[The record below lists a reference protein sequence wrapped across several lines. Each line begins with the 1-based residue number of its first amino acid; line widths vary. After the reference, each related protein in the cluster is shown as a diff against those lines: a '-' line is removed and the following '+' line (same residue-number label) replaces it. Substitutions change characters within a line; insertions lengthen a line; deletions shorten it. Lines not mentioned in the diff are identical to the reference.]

1 MNMKKESHKLC
12 AKKYKLMKKL
22 ILFVLVLTTIS
33 VLNSCSKSNELAP
46 KTGDINSEYLL
57 PKGTLLSAE
66 DRDAIDKR
74 LTEYNDATGL

>member
-1 MNMKKESHKLC
+1 MKKI
-12 AKKYKLMKKL
+12 
-22 ILFVLVLTTIS
+22 ILFVLVLTTMS

-66 DRDAIDKR
+66 DREAIDKR

>member
-1 MNMKKESHKLC
+1 METRKESHNMC
-12 AKKYKLMKKL
+12 NKKYKLMKKL
-22 ILFVLVLTTIS
+22 ILSFLVLSIMT

-66 DRDAIDKR
+66 DREAIDKR

>member
-1 MNMKKESHKLC
+1 MKKI
-12 AKKYKLMKKL
+12 
-22 ILFVLVLTTIS
+22 ILFSLVLTAMTA
-33 VLNSCSKSNELAP
+33 LNSCSKSNELTP
-46 KTGDINSEYLL
+46 KTGNINSGYLL